1 VKFIASMLGQ
11 FVCGKSA
18 IGLSVRSLSAA
29 ALVACAA
36 LSPLAAQEQAP
47 AAGQAQQFGPRAGKP
62 QGQPQQPPTETVG
75 KFGDWEVQCTEAP
88 KGAAESA
95 EKPGKSCGMI
105 QTVKYE
111 KNENIGLS
119 VIVSKLKRD
128 DKGTVLM
135 RVMVPIGVYLPTG
148 IPVEIDG
155 NALPNRLV
163 FTRCLPRVCEGFGE
177 ASPESLNK
185 FLKGD
190 VATFYLYDRPGNGYP
205 LKISLSGFAKALGEL
220 DKH

>member
-1 VKFIASMLGQ
+1 VKFIASAL
-11 FVCGKSA
+11 V
-18 IGLSVRSLSAA
+18 LSAA
-29 ALVACAA
+29 VLVASVG
-36 LSPLAAQEQAP
+36 LSQVSAQEP
-47 AAGQAQQFGPRAGKP
+47 EGQAQQFGPRAGKP
-62 QGQPQQPPTETVG
+62 QGQQPQQAPAETVG

-88 KGAAESA
+88 KNAQQGTENT
-95 EKPGKSCGMI
+95 GKSCGMI

-111 KNENIGLS
+111 KNDSIGLS

-205 LKISLSGFAKALGEL
+205 LKISLAGFAKALGEL